1 MAERRVA
8 FVTGAGSGLG
18 EAVARRLAAA
28 GWAVAALDRD
38 ARHCRGDLVAEADVR
53 DAAAVG
59 AAVAAAARLGAL
71 SAVAC
76 CAGIFRNTL
85 APVHMISD
93 ADWADHLGVNLTGAF
108 HVVRAALPHLAASR
122 GAVVLVSS
130 VANAFPQPGG
140 AAYAASKAGVAALA
154 RAIALE
160 YGPRGVRANS
170 VSPGYME
177 TPMAAPLLS
186 RPHLRGPV
194 EHGLPARRVAD
205 PDEVAAVIEFLLSP
219 AAGYISGEDV
229 RVDGAGALSA
239 YTAGADLDR
248 MWRRRSGG
256 TDAGTAG
263 TSGAS
268 CAGPGTAAPRRRAT

>member
-1 MAERRVA
+1 LAERKVA
-8 FVTGAGSGLG
+8 LVTGAGSGLG
-18 EAVARRLAAA
+18 AAVAGRLAAA
-28 GWAVAALDRD
+28 GWTVAALDRD
-38 ARHCRGDLVAEADVR
+38 ARNCRGDLVAETDVR
-53 DAAAVG
+53 DAAAVRV
-59 AAVAAAARLGAL
+59 AVDQAARLGPL

-85 APVHMISD
+85 APVHAITD

-108 HVVRAALPHLAASR
+108 HVVRAALPHLVTTG

-140 AAYAASKAGVAALA
+140 AAYAASKAGVALA

-177 TPMAAPLLS
+177 TPMAAPLLA

-219 AAGYISGEDV
+219 AAGYITGEDV

-248 MWRRRSGG
+248 MWRRSGG
-256 TDAGTAG
+256 TGAGTAG

-268 CAGPGTAAPRRRAT
+268 RTGPGTAAPHRRAT